1 MQLTAADMGG
11 PEGTF
16 DIFLCKQCP
25 ARYRTL
31 NDFKVHSNRSGHQL
45 LRNCTFCETSWT
57 DEAAYNKHI
66 NTHNPELLFRCTG
79 CIGRGDSFATLEDLI
94 KHRKQR
100 HPKEPAPIFK
110 LCEIC
115 QKGVY
120 TPTMTLHRAYH
131 RSNMQVECAECDAM
145 IPALEQKSHAQR
157 HKNERNMLRKCR
169 FCNVFEVRE
178 LLSEHEAIYHP
189 EEDPYSCALCNAKC
203 DSQEL
208 LQLHAT
214 SCHNPNE
221 FKSLGPSMYK
231 TIQIEDAEYYECR
244 ICLIDYIYRSDMVK
258 HIRLD
263 HANKTRNTTCTIC
276 GRIFRRERTL
286 LTHLKKL
293 ECQPGQNLPLV
304 KKPCFFC
311 KKWLPKKDHEAHFKQ
326 EHPRLFPVECVLCG
340 QCYNRQNQLQQHV
353 AHDHSSEER
362 GTFISVQRGFQVFN
376 DGKYQYFECRLC
388 GEEYTHKQSCEE
400 HLQTHLL
407 DQLLT
412 TDAMEV
418 DDSDVVEEYVVFRTD

>member
-1 MQLTAADMGG
+1 M
-11 PEGTF
+11 E
-16 DIFLCKQCP
+16 
-25 ARYRTL
+25 
-31 NDFKVHSNRSGHQL
+31 
-45 LRNCTFCETSWT
+45 E
-57 DEAAYNKHI
+57 
-66 NTHNPELLFRCTG
+66 
-79 CIGRGDSFATLEDLI
+79 LI
-94 KHRKQR
+94 KHRKLR

-120 TPTMTLHRAYH
+120 APTMTLHRAYH

-145 IPALEQKSHAQR
+145 IPAVEQKSHAQR

-178 LLSEHEAIYHP
+178 MLSEHEAIYHP
-189 EEDPYSCALCNAKC
+189 EEDPYSCALCDAKC

-208 LQLHAT
+208 LQRHAT
-214 SCHNPNE
+214 TSHNPND
-221 FKSLGPSMYK
+221 FRTLGPCLYK

-263 HANKTRNTTCTIC
+263 HANRTRNTTCTIC

-293 ECQPGQNLPLV
+293 ECQPSQNLPLV

-388 GEEYTHKQSCEE
+388 GEEYTHKQSCED

-407 DQLLT
+407 DQLLSN
-412 TDAMEV
+412 DAMEV
-418 DDSDVVEEYVVFRTD
+418 DDSDVVEEYVVFRADE